1 MPELMREELL
11 FQSTHPV
18 RGATLRGARISALLG
33 ISIHAPR
40 EGCDLYDFLCAFCI
54 PVISIHAPREG
65 CDTPAVCWPAGTSN
79 FNPRT
84 P

>member
-1 MPELMREELL
+1 MTFGEA

-18 RGATLRGARISALLG
+18 RGATFWFWFWFPLSG

-40 EGCDLYDFLCAFCI
+40 EGCDVDDAADLVA
-54 PVISIHAPREG
+54 VEISIHAPREG
-65 CDTPAVCWPAGTSN
+65 CDSRPTLARNSPSN